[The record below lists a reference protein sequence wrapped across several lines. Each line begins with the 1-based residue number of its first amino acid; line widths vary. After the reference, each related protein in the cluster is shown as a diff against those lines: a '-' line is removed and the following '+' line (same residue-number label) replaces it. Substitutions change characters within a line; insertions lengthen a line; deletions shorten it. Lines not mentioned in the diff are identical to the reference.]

1 MPVKSPGFRWEQV
14 PSPARLCLPKALFY
28 AAFRIPGWHMP
39 LLPASAD
46 LVAPWPG
53 FFAAFR
59 VLLHLDMCGCS
70 FPPRPYRCRSRPL
83 HCESLPFSDRG
94 LSAGARPLYL
104 TALVQREIAFLELG
118 R

>member
-14 PSPARLCLPKALFY
+14 PSHARLCLPKALFY

-53 FFAAFR
+53 FSLLSVSCCISTCAGVLSHRGLTAVALGRCIVNRFRSPTAAF
-59 VLLHLDMCGCS
+59 
-70 FPPRPYRCRSRPL
+70 PL
-83 HCESLPFSDRG
+83 
-94 LSAGARPLYL
+94 A
-104 TALVQREIAFLELG
+104 LG
-118 R
+118 RCILLRSVRLRAA